1 VTERSVSKLDWTGKE
16 GTVSEL
22 RPHRMYGVQRFGLLL
37 PMFCNRVSLFDS
49 TTSCAKT
56 DESIEMPFRLWTRV
70 GPRNHVL
77 GGARIFPGERA
88 VPFGGGAPCD
98 ATFRQN
104 SLTTC

>member
-1 VTERSVSKLDWTGKE
+1 MTERSVSKLDWTGKE

-77 GGARIFPGERA
+77 GGGPDLPRGKGRAFRGEAPPVMR
-88 VPFGGGAPCD
+88 PFVKI
-98 ATFRQN
+98 
-104 SLTTC
+104 L